1 MSPDK
6 RLGSLLVGSPAAPFW
21 LASDGALYSNKDIF
35 SKSLRVDGS
44 YLVEL
49 SVLCSAQ

>member
-6 RLGSLLVGSPAAPFW
+6 RLENLLVGSPAAPFW
-21 LASDGALYSNKDIF
+21 LASGGALYSNKDIF